1 MNIFSSLKLS
11 LQSKHESLSTVPNKI
26 RVGDIFTGRVLKVK
40 DSGLTLFN
48 FNRTK
53 TWLHVTFP
61 VKEKEIIEVAVA
73 ETHPRIKLRLVDQK
87 PTALTAPPH
96 ADKVIPLS
104 TFPGENA
111 IDKLQSE
118 IRKVIDP
125 EGRMLTSKPL
135 PRKITAAL
143 QQLFSHFQHLDMGKT
158 VSHVS
163 ARLRSYIENSGI
175 FFEKKLANEI
185 QNLHLSHPEISS
197 GELHQN
203 SKIRSIIKSDLKP
216 YLLILKHFVNEL
228 DLSPQKGSTE
238 NLRNIKPLINQML
251 ENIGFQQTKSFEMHH
266 GQKATPEA
274 VYTDPRM
281 AHHLDMR
288 NTGNTASAL
297 VKLAPKLHRFMEI
310 AGPNVDEKI
319 HHSILKVLDASE
331 IASSMKNA
339 SSPIIDEATRP
350 DLLKE
355 GMAQHLKRLEE
366 FFKHRAAPAD
376 LFDLKELEDI
386 KKALSHVRTEVET
399 RGLAEGTEKKGQ
411 KTETGQV
418 ITFALPLPGE
428 TGEGKL
434 KIFYS
439 KKRKSGTDEGFKMSL
454 LLQMEHIGA
463 VRTDFFLLKKQLK
476 IDFYLSD
483 HEIEDIIHA
492 HADSIENALAE
503 HFSRVLV
510 NIFVSERKVEDFEIE
525 HLLTENTSLID
536 LRV

>member
-11 LQSKHESLSTVPNKI
+11 LQSKYESLSTAPDKI
-26 RVGDIFTGRVLKVK
+26 RLGDIFSGRVLKVK
-40 DSGLTLFN
+40 DSGLALFN

-53 TWLHVTFP
+53 TWVHVTFP
-61 VKEKEIIEVAVA
+61 VKEGDIIKVAVT
-73 ETHPRIKLRLVDQK
+73 ETQPRIKLRLVDQK
-87 PTALTAPPH
+87 PTAPPH
-96 ADKVIPLS
+96 ADRVLPLS
-104 TFPGENA
+104 TFPVENA

-118 IRKVIDP
+118 IKKVIDP

-135 PRKITAAL
+135 PRKITTAL

-163 ARLRSYIENSGI
+163 SRLRSYIENSGI

-185 QNLHLSHPEISS
+185 QSLHLSHTEMSARA
-197 GELHQN
+197 LHQS

-216 YLLILKHFVNEL
+216 YLLILKHFINEI

-251 ENIGFQQTKSFEMHH
+251 ENIGFQQTKPFEIQQ
-266 GQKATPEA
+266 GQKASPEA

-281 AHHLDMR
+281 AHHMDMR
-288 NTGNTASAL
+288 NTGSMASAL
-297 VKLAPKLHRFMEI
+297 IKLTPKLRHFLEI
-310 AGPNVDEKI
+310 PGQKVDEKI

-331 IASSMKNA
+331 IASSMKNSA
-339 SSPIIDEATRP
+339 SPTIDEATRP
-350 DLLKE
+350 NLLKE
-355 GMAQHLKRLEE
+355 GMMQHLKILEG
-366 FFKHRAAPAD
+366 FFKNRAASANP
-376 LFDLKELEDI
+376 FDLKELEDI

-399 RGLAEGTEKKGQ
+399 RGLAEGPEKKGQ
-411 KTETGQV
+411 KTDTGQV
-418 ITFALPLPGE
+418 ITFALPLSEE
-428 TGEGKL
+428 TGKGKL

-439 KKRKSGTDEGFKMSL
+439 KKRKNGTDEGFKMSL
-454 LLQMEHIGA
+454 LLQMENIGA

-483 HEIEDIIHA
+483 HKIEDVIHA
-492 HADSIENALAE
+492 HTNSIKNALAE
-503 HFSRVLV
+503 HFSRVLINV
-510 NIFVSERKVEDFEIE
+510 LVSERKVEDFDIE
-525 HLLTENTSLID
+525 HLLTESTSLID

>member
-11 LQSKHESLSTVPNKI
+11 LQSKYESLSTVPNKI
-26 RVGDIFTGRVLKVK
+26 RVGDIFAGRVLKVK

-48 FNRTK
+48 FNQTK

-61 VKEKEIIEVAVA
+61 VKEGEIIEVAVA

-87 PTALTAPPH
+87 PTAPPH

-104 TFPGENA
+104 TFPVENT

-135 PRKITAAL
+135 PRRITTAL

-163 ARLRSYIENSGI
+163 SRLRSYIENSGI

-185 QNLHLSHPEISS
+185 QSLHLSHPGIST

-228 DLSPQKGSTE
+228 DLSSQKGSTE

-251 ENIGFQQTKSFEMHH
+251 ENIGFQQTKPFEMHH
-266 GQKATPEA
+266 GQKVTPEA
-274 VYTDPRM
+274 VYADPRT
-281 AHHLDMR
+281 AHHVDMR
-288 NTGNTASAL
+288 NTGDTASAL
-297 VKLAPKLHRFMEI
+297 VKLAPTLHRFMEI
-310 AGPNVDEKI
+310 AGRNMDEKI

-339 SSPIIDEATRP
+339 PSPIIDEATRP

-355 GMAQHLKRLEE
+355 GMVQHLKRLEE
-366 FFKHRAAPAD
+366 FFKHRAASAD
-376 LFDLKELEDI
+376 PFDLKELEDI
-386 KKALSHVRTEVET
+386 KKALSHVRTEIET
-399 RGLAEGTEKKGQ
+399 RGLAKGAEQKGQ

-439 KKRKSGTDEGFKMSL
+439 KKRKNGIDEGFKMSL
-454 LLQMEHIGA
+454 LLQMAHIGA

-483 HEIEDIIHA
+483 HKIEDIIHA
-492 HADSIENALAE
+492 HADSIENALGE
-503 HFSRVLV
+503 HFSPVLI